1 MMGYGWGMGTAGWIF
16 MGLFWIAIIALVIW
30 GVTALLPGTRSSNAG
45 RTESPREIL
54 DRRFAR
60 GEIDAE
66 QYRQAREELADNQAI
81 RR

>member
-1 MMGYGWGMGTAGWIF
+1 MMGYGWGMGAAGWIF
-16 MGLFWIAIIALVIW
+16 MGLFWIAIIGLAVW
-30 GVTALLPGTRSSNAG
+30 AVAALLPGNRAAGPG

-60 GEIDAE
+60 GEMDTE
-66 QYRQAREELADNQAI
+66 QYRLARDELADDRDV